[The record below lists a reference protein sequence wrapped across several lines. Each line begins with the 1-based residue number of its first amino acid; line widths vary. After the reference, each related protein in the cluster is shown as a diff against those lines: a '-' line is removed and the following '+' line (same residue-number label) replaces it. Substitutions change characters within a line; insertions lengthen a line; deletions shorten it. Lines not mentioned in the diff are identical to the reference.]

1 MEHVV
6 LDCSS
11 RGLMRSVYFMSLF
24 DLCLTLVPRPSKE
37 WGIRREVLRGL
48 RAIEL
53 ILTLR
58 E

>member
-1 MEHVV
+1 MERVV
-6 LDCSS
+6 LDYGS

-24 DLCLTLVPRPSKE
+24 DLCLTLAPRLSKE
-37 WGIRREVLRGL
+37 WGNGREVLRGL